1 MRLLKP
7 EWVNHGGKPI
17 FSVDIHPDGQ
27 KFATGGQGED
37 SGKVVIWNM
46 RPVRREEDEKN
57 EFVPKLLCQM
67 DNHLACV
74 NCVRWSNSGK
84 LLASGGDDKLVMI
97 WRPAT
102 FIGPANVFGS
112 GGNVANVEQWRCASV
127 LRYHSGDV
135 MDVAW
140 SPHDAWL
147 ATGSIDNSVVI
158 WNACKF
164 PEVIATLRGHSGLV
178 KGVTW
183 DPVGKYVASQA
194 DDKSLKVWS
203 TLDWRLEASIT
214 EPFRECGGTTQVLR
228 LGWSPDGHYIVSAHA
243 MNNSGPTAQIVEREG
258 WRSSMD
264 FVGHRKAVTV
274 VRFNPKIFQW
284 KARNGGADKPG
295 FPYSCC
301 AIGSKDRSLSVWLTC
316 LKRPL
321 VVVHDLFD
329 KSIMDISW
337 NVSGFEMLVCSMDG
351 SVAFAEFSLEELGN
365 PLSQEE
371 KNAIHQKTYGKSLSI
386 SSELTIGSTVI
397 ESPAMLH
404 LQQQQ
409 WGAEER
415 PGILQEGPAAEER
428 VEGTGEAGT
437 PGDPMGSAMPYRT
450 VLNGES
456 LEQIRKNLLKNQKET
471 RTPDGRRRITPLC
484 IAQLDISEYQSS
496 AFSSVPLASS
506 VSQFALFSSNP
517 SSPVPDGDA
526 EVSNPIVA
534 QQEPDKQSP
543 EREALPSPVP
553 MSPSK
558 LEPMRAL
565 DSRFTER
572 PKVPASPSP
581 VAPTT
586 TQQQS
591 SVTNVPGNAGA
602 ATVAE
607 KSARE
612 TAAPLTE
619 GVSTVTPSGVA
630 GRVETAA
637 ASLVV
642 SVRPQRESSSDSDDR
657 AAVGVKG
664 HVPPPVPRKKP
675 EGEDGNA
682 LKKKGRPRKDPK
694 IVATGLVIQAST
706 HVEKDPCRLSV
717 TTTPTLKL
725 PVIGAQKSFSL
736 QVSSEPG
743 LSLEVENETGGVGN
757 LKLHRL
763 VCRREGAGIWD
774 THLTSRVL
782 AAAASS
788 EAVAVACE
796 DRTLIAFSSCG
807 RRLLP
812 PLILPA
818 LPSSLQLNQHF
829 ILLLTVLGTLHVW
842 DLRSNRAVIDGQS
855 LSPILTG
862 SDVSVTR
869 IVVTNQ
875 GMPLVTLNTGRSYS
889 YSTSLAAWM
898 QVCDPQNPL
907 TLVSDLQS
915 NLLTQHALHCAGP
928 LASLQSQGGSGGRQQ
943 ASRLA
948 SFGPKLRGAATLIH
962 LEGQVAAALSLH
974 SPSEYRFWL
983 LSYARYLAH
992 EGLESRLRE
1001 LCTELL
1007 GPVPVSSSSQW
1018 DPYVLGLSR
1027 RGLLR
1032 EVLPL
1037 FGTNLKL
1044 QRLFSELQEQLEA
1057 AATD

>member
-1 MRLLKP
+1 
-7 EWVNHGGKPI
+7 
-17 FSVDIHPDGQ
+17 
-27 KFATGGQGED
+27 
-37 SGKVVIWNM
+37 
-46 RPVRREEDEKN
+46 
-57 EFVPKLLCQM
+57 
-67 DNHLACV
+67 
-74 NCVRWSNSGK
+74 
-84 LLASGGDDKLVMI
+84 MI
-97 WRPAT
+97 WRPVT
-102 FIGPANVFGS
+102 FIGPSPSPSTMFGS

-284 KARNGGADKPG
+284 KLHNGGADKPG

-386 SSELTIGSTVI
+386 SSEATIGSTVI

-415 PGILQEGPAAEER
+415 PAILREGPAAEER
-428 VEGTGEAGT
+428 LEGTGEMGT
-437 PGDPMGSAMPYRT
+437 PGEPMVSVMPYRT

-484 IAQLDISEYQSS
+484 IAQLDIRFRYFVLEPPLKIPPLSVAPNVLMLTENVVIMIKQVKVIVSFFFFFSSNFKRFFFNLELKRAFKTLPVSLIKNKKLLKGLYHKYSLTMQLFSIGLCFFHNTSPQSCSEYQSS

-517 SSPVPDGDA
+517 PSPVPDGDA
-526 EVSNPIVA
+526 EGSNPIVT
-534 QQEPDKQSP
+534 QQEPDKHSP
-543 EREALPSPVP
+543 EREALPSPIP

-581 VAPTT
+581 IAPTTT

-591 SVTNVPGNAGA
+591 SVTNVTVNAGPA
-602 ATVAE
+602 AVAE
-607 KSARE
+607 KSTRE
-612 TAAPLTE
+612 TATPLVE
-619 GVSTVTPSGVA
+619 GVSTVTPSVVG
-630 GRVETAA
+630 GRVESAA

-664 HVPPPVPRKKP
+664 HVPPPVPRKKT
-675 EGEDGNA
+675 EGEDGSA

-706 HVEKDPCRLSV
+706 HVEKDPSRLSA

-725 PVIGAQKSFSL
+725 PVIVAQKSFSL

-763 VCRREGAGIWD
+763 VCRREGAGSWD

-829 ILLLTVLGTLHVW
+829 VLLLTILGTLHVW

-855 LSPILTG
+855 LSPIVSG
-862 SDVSVTR
+862 SEVSVTR

-875 GMPLVTLNTGRSYS
+875 GMPLVTLNSGRSYS
-889 YSTSLAAWM
+889 YSNSLAAW
-898 QVCDPQNPL
+898 
-907 TLVSDLQS
+907 
-915 NLLTQHALHCAGP
+915 
-928 LASLQSQGGSGGRQQ
+928 
-943 ASRLA
+943 
-948 SFGPKLRGAATLIH
+948 
-962 LEGQVAAALSLH
+962 
-974 SPSEYRFWL
+974 
-983 LSYARYLAH
+983 
-992 EGLESRLRE
+992 
-1001 LCTELL
+1001 
-1007 GPVPVSSSSQW
+1007 
-1018 DPYVLGLSR
+1018 
-1027 RGLLR
+1027 
-1032 EVLPL
+1032 
-1037 FGTNLKL
+1037 
-1044 QRLFSELQEQLEA
+1044 
-1057 AATD
+1057 

>member
-214 EPFRECGGTTQVLR
+214 EPFRE
-228 LGWSPDGHYIVSAHA
+228 
-243 MNNSGPTAQIVEREG
+243 
-258 WRSSMD
+258 
-264 FVGHRKAVTV
+264 
-274 VRFNPKIFQW
+274 
-284 KARNGGADKPG
+284 
-295 FPYSCC
+295 
-301 AIGSKDRSLSVWLTC
+301 LTC

-1018 DPYVLGLSR
+1018 DPYVLGLAPI
-1027 RGLLR
+1027 GTMFLAKILLR
-1032 EVLPL
+1032 SRIP
-1037 FGTNLKL
+1037 GKQWIGKNRRPTKITDATK
-1044 QRLFSELQEQLEA
+1044 QRLIARLEIEAETQYWLSRPWLTSDQEHGSAKDSKKVNFIEQFRAFRKSKFPPHEFMAHHLDHLNV
-1057 AATD
+1057 TKKW